1 MTVSLANALLARLTT
16 TLLTIA
22 AVLVCLLALVGV
34 RSWLASRR
42 ADAQLAAT
50 LATQKPLLE
59 QAATRE
65 YQRDAA
71 LEKKLQRITRAKA
84 DVRTPAQAL
93 VQIPTLLPALPEPLL
108 PTSVP
113 PSLNDSPPPAAILTV
128 PEPDLKPLDDY
139 LQDCL
144 ACQAQLAAAR
154 SDLSDERA
162 KVSALIVERDAALKT
177 ARGGGFWSGV
187 RKSAKWF
194 LIGGAVGALAASA
207 ARH

>member
-50 LATQKPLLE
+50 LVTQKPLLE

-113 PSLNDSPPPAAILTV
+113 PSLNESAPPAAILTV

-139 LQDCL
+139 L
-144 ACQAQLAAAR
+144 
-154 SDLSDERA
+154 
-162 KVSALIVERDAALKT
+162 
-177 ARGGGFWSGV
+177 
-187 RKSAKWF
+187 
-194 LIGGAVGALAASA
+194 
-207 ARH
+207 